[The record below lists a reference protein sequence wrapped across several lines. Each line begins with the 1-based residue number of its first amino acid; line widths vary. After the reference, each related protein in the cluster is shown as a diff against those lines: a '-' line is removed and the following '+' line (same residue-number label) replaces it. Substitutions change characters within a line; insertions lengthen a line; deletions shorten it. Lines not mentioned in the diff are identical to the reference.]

1 MKYLPQM
8 ANEDRRLYL
17 FVAIDRAIRWFF
29 VRIFP
34 TCYGKEFP
42 TGCLASAAAWPPA
55 PRV

>member
-1 MKYLPQM
+1 M